1 MIYIDADLSKDIDRV
16 KQLSVVPGILDVI
29 CQTTGMGFAA
39 VARVTEE
46 RWIACSVRDDIQ
58 FGLTPGDELKIE
70 TTICNEIRDS
80 HEPVIIDHVAAS
92 EQFCNHRTPLQYG
105 FQSYISFPII
115 LKNGEFFG
123 TLCAIDPK
131 PANLNNPKVI
141 DMFSVFA
148 ELIGFHLQNIE
159 LIERSQTALQILNRQ
174 LTDTINENRQY
185 RHLSNHSL
193 QEPLRKIRLFSGML
207 LDATEQNDVNK
218 VKDLAKK
225 VNSSAQLFSMM
236 IKDLSVFS
244 TLSDE
249 EAAFETVDLNTLAA
263 NVRDQLSPLLDS
275 KQATVHIANLPSIRA
290 VPPQLEQVFYQLIS
304 NAVKFSKK
312 ETALVIDISCNEL
325 TPVQGTDYGLVEQ
338 ESGFVEIR
346 IVDNGIGI
354 EQAQL
359 EKIFTIFSRLPNNK
373 EGAGMGLALCRK
385 IIQNHN
391 GIIKAQS
398 EVGKGTTISVILPIN

>member
-1 MIYIDADLSKDIDRV
+1 MIYTDVDLSKDIDRV
-16 KQLSVVPGILDVI
+16 KQLSIVPSILDVI

-70 TTICNEIRDS
+70 TTICHEIRDS

-92 EQFCNHRTPLQYG
+92 EQFCNHHTPLQYG

-123 TLCAIDPK
+123 TLCAIDPE

-148 ELIGFHLQNIE
+148 ELIGFHLQNVE

-225 VNSSAQLFSMM
+225 VNSSAQQFSMM
-236 IKDLSVFS
+236 IKDLSIFS

-249 EAAFETVDLNTLAA
+249 DSVFQIVNLSSLAT
-263 NVRDQLSPLLDS
+263 NVCDQLSPLLDS
-275 KQATVHIANLPSIRA
+275 KRATVHIAELPSVRA
-290 VPPQLEQVFYQLIS
+290 IPLQLEQLFYQLIS
-304 NAVKFSKK
+304 NAIKFSRK
-312 ETALVIDISCNEL
+312 ETALVIDILCREL
-325 TPVQGTDYGLVEQ
+325 TPDQITTYGLEEH
-338 ESGFVEIR
+338 ESGFVEIQ
-346 IVDNGIGI
+346 IIDNGIGI

-373 EGAGMGLALCRK
+373 EGAGIGLALCRK
-385 IIQNHN
+385 IIQNHD
-391 GIIKAQS
+391 GLIKAQS
-398 EVGKGTTISVILPIN
+398 ELGKGTMISIILPI